1 MHWAD
6 KKSWNMVP
14 GKPVEQVSRFRLAP
28 KIRRYLIANTF
39 EFESLIIF
47 SAVSGHST
55 AHRYG

>member
-1 MHWAD
+1 ML
-6 KKSWNMVP
+6 P